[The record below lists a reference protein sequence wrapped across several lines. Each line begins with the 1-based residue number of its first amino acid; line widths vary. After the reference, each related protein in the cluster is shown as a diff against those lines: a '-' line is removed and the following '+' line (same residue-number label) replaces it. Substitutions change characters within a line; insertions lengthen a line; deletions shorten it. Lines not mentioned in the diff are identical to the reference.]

1 LVAAKSD
8 HHFEKWHP
16 LWCLFFVA
24 ACLFLNPA
32 TARAD
37 SHASVNQSHCLNK
50 ATGLPVS
57 IARVTD
63 GDTVVLSD
71 DRRIRLIGINTLEL
85 NSTLPQDK
93 QWAVSATTELEKQ
106 IQSKRVSLII
116 GLEEF
121 DRHGRTLAHLRLDD
135 GSSVAEA
142 LISKGLGV
150 SIAVGPN
157 ERCADQYERS
167 EQLARQARLG
177 IWNKPGNWLN
187 NDKQLTVRD
196 RGFRLVTS
204 TVLKARKSKNRFTLE
219 LKNGLRVTLNRHF
232 VTATGTQAQNL
243 QGKRIEVRG
252 WLGKDSGKLNLTLSH
267 PSNLRVLPY

>member
-1 LVAAKSD
+1 M
-8 HHFEKWHP
+8 
-16 LWCLFFVA
+16 A
-24 ACLFLNPA
+24 ACLYLNPA
-32 TARAD
+32 LARAD
-37 SHASVNQSHCLNK
+37 SHASVNQSHCLNT
-50 ATGLPVS
+50 ATAVPAS

-63 GDTVVLSD
+63 GDTVVLAD
-71 DRRIRLIGINTLEL
+71 GRRVRLIGINTLEL
-85 NSTLPQDK
+85 SSKQPQDK
-93 QWAVSATTELEKQ
+93 HWAMMAKAEFEKL
-106 IQSKRVSLII
+106 IHSKRVSLII
-116 GLEEF
+116 GLEEA

-157 ERCADQYERS
+157 ERCADEYERS
-167 EQLARQARLG
+167 EQLARQAGLG

-187 NDKQLTVRD
+187 NDKQLTVRE

-204 TVLKARKSKNRFTLE
+204 TVIKAGKSKNRTYLE

-232 VTATGTQAQNL
+232 FSLPSAQVQNL
-243 QGKRIEVRG
+243 LGKRIEVRG